1 MSALAAPVPAAPRV
15 SVVVPTYNRAP
26 TLGRLLGALAR
37 CATPAGGVE
46 VIVVDDGSSDDT
58 AAVVARSALPGLQYV
73 RQENAGAAAA
83 RNRGW
88 RHARGELVAFTDDD
102 CVPSPTW
109 LVELVDAMTRCAC
122 DGAGGVIVPL
132 VPGYLA
138 DFVQAERLVG
148 HGGDADD
155 VTYLVTA
162 NAVFRRETLEAVG
175 GFDERFPGAAGE
187 DTDLTMR
194 LRASDFAVTLL
205 EGAVVAHDH
214 RTTVPALL
222 RTYRRHGA
230 ARHTLTRLHPGAGL
244 GKRARRMTTVGYWR
258 RRYTYYRVEGASRSA
273 ATVYC
278 GLRLLGL
285 GSYAYG
291 LARARLR
298 GRG

>member
-1 MSALAAPVPAAPRV
+1 VSALPVAEPPVPRV

-26 TLGRLLGALAR
+26 MLGRLLGALAR
-37 CATPAGGVE
+37 CEVPQGGIE

-58 AAVVARSALPGLQYV
+58 RTVVERSGVPALRYV

-88 RHARGELVAFTDDD
+88 RHARGELVVFTDDD

-109 LVELVDAMTRCAC
+109 LVELDDAMTRTAC
-122 DGAGGVIVPL
+122 DGAGGAIVPL

-155 VTYLVTA
+155 VKYLVTA
-162 NAVFRRETLEAVG
+162 NAVFRRATLEAVG

-194 LRASDFAVTLL
+194 LRASNFAVTLVD
-205 EGAVVAHDH
+205 GAVVAHDH

-230 ARHTLTRLHPGAGL
+230 ARHMLTRLHPGAGV
-244 GKRARRMTTVGYWR
+244 GMRARRMTTVGYWR
-258 RRYTYYRVEGASRSA
+258 RRYTYYRVEGASRSVA
-273 ATVYC
+273 ALYC

-291 LARARLR
+291 LARATLR
-298 GRG
+298 ERG